1 MAKAASKK
9 KTTKSAVKKATVAT
23 FQTGTMNCA
32 QISAAFA
39 TDRSMSSR
47 GAAVPG
53 TFGGSKKKRQ
63 NRRLKK

>member
-9 KTTKSAVKKATVAT
+9 NTKATRVAAVAT
-23 FQTGTMNCA
+23 FNPGTMNCA